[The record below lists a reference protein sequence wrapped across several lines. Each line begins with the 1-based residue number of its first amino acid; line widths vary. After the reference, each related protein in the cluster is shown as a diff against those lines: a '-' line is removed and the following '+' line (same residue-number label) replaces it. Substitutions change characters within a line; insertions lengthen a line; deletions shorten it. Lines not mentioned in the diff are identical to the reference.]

1 MIKHLIQLK
10 IKYLSLF
17 SLLFLTIGVT
27 YGQQAPIFT
36 YHTNTHAF
44 TNPGFAGMGE
54 GICLN
59 GIVRQ
64 QWAGFE
70 DAAGNNVAPENFLVT
85 ADMPVRWLRGGVGL
99 AIIQD
104 KIGFEN
110 NIGVQIGYSY
120 HAEIASGTLGIGTA
134 INLLNRSVD
143 FSKFKPHS
151 EGDPVLASGEQTDM
165 LFDVNLGLFWQVED
179 VYYVGFSATSLLE
192 TKGKALGSSAESSA
206 SFIGDRT
213 FYLVAGYEFPI
224 PGKPAYEIHPSMS
237 LMTNSVS
244 TQINL
249 TAKVLYNN
257 KFWGGVNYRLQESIG
272 LMVGVY
278 IKDIRIGYAYDINT
292 LGLSVVPGSHE
303 ISIGYCF
310 KISADKTARDYRN
323 TRYL

>member
-1 MIKHLIQLK
+1 MQLK
-10 IKYLSLF
+10 IKYIALISI
-17 SLLFLTIGVT
+17 LFLTIGVAF
-27 YGQQAPIFT
+27 GQQAPIFT

-44 TNPGFAGMGE
+44 TNPGYAGMGG

-64 QWAGFE
+64 QWSGFE
-70 DAAGNNVAPENFLVT
+70 DSEGNSVAPENFLVT
-85 ADMPVRWLRGGVGL
+85 GDMPINLLRGGIGL
-99 AIIQD
+99 AIVQD
-104 KIGFEN
+104 KIGFES

-120 HAEIASGTLGIGTA
+120 HADLGSGTLGIGTA
-134 INLLNRSVD
+134 INLLNRSLD
-143 FSKFKPHS
+143 FSKFNPHS
-151 EGDPVLASGEQTDM
+151 EGDPVLATGEQTDM

-179 VYYVGFSATSLLE
+179 LYYVGFSATSLLE
-192 TKGKALGSSAESSA
+192 TKGKALGSTAESSA

-213 FYLVAGYEFPI
+213 FYLVAGYEYPI

-237 LMTNSVS
+237 LMSNGVS

-303 ISIGYCF
+303 ISLGYCF
-310 KISADKTARDYRN
+310 KISPDKTAREYRN

>member
-1 MIKHLIQLK
+1 MQLK
-10 IKYLSLF
+10 IKRLTIFL
-17 SLLFLTIGVT
+17 LLFLSIGVA
-27 YGQQAPIFT
+27 YGQQAPVFT

-44 TNPGFAGMGE
+44 TNPGYAGLGE

-64 QWAGFE
+64 QWSGFE
-70 DAAGNNVAPENFLVT
+70 EEGNNVAPENFLVT
-85 ADMPVRWLRGGVGL
+85 GDMPVRWLRGGVGL

-104 KIGFEN
+104 KIAYES
-110 NIGVQIGYSY
+110 NIGVQLGYSY
-120 HAEIASGTLGIGTA
+120 HASLASGTLGIGTA
-134 INLLNRSVD
+134 LNLLNRSVD
-143 FSKFKPHS
+143 FSKFNPHS
-151 EGDPVLASGEQTDM
+151 EGDPVLVSGEQTDM

-179 VYYVGFSATSLLE
+179 VYYIGLSATSLLE

-213 FYLVAGYEFPI
+213 FYLVAGYEYPV

-237 LMTNSVS
+237 VMTNSVS
-244 TQINL
+244 TQINI

-272 LMVGVY
+272 IMAGVY

-310 KISADKTARDYRN
+310 KIQADKTAREYRN